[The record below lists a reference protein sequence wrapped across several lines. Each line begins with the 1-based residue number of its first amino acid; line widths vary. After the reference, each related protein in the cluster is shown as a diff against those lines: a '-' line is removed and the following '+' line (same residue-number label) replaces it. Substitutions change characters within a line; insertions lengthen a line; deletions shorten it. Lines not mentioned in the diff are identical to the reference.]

1 MGQNSLLNKNKGYE
15 FNRNMNSY
23 PFILSCFTTLQ
34 KRNVSV
40 MEMNFGSQ

>member
-1 MGQNSLLNKNKGYE
+1 MRQNSLLNKNKGYE

-23 PFILSCFTTLQ
+23 PFNYAIFTTLQ

-40 MEMNFGSQ
+40 MKMNFGSQ